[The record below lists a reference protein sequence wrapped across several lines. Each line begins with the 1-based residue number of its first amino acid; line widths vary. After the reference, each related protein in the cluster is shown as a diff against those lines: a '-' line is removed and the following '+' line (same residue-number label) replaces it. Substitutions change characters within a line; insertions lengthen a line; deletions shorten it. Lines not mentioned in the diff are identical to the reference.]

1 MFKIFLCHRTSD
13 AGYAASHIYQELA
26 EVFGEGNVFEYND
39 AMPAGVDFRQH
50 VIDQLQQ
57 MQVFVPLIG
66 PQWLDSRDERGELRL
81 MQSDDPV
88 RVEIETALNMPTLRI
103 LPVFLHGISSLPKSK
118 LPINMARLM
127 DISAIHIG
135 QKPQELK
142 QGVNRLIEA
151 IRTAG
156 IHPRPDPN
164 PEIKKLKTELLE
176 LEAEKKTKENIL
188 VDCRRKWIAACIA
201 MPLSLGILVNILDPE
216 SRDTFAFLIL
226 ICIIVFVIAFRWYK
240 KYNPKKNKAELD
252 TIEKQILTV
261 KSRLITLEGKGG

>member
-57 MQVFVPLIG
+57 MQVFIPLIG
-66 PQWLDSRDERGELRL
+66 GQWLDSRDERGELRL

-142 QGVNRLIEA
+142 QGVTRLIEA

-156 IHPRPDPN
+156 IHPRPDPH
-164 PEIKKLKTELLE
+164 PEIKKLKTELLQ
-176 LEAEKKTKENIL
+176 LEAAKVEKGKVYKGNRIRWISASIAIPISIL
-188 VDCRRKWIAACIA
+188 
-201 MPLSLGILVNILDPE
+201 
-216 SRDTFAFLIL
+216 LIL
-226 ICIIVFVIAFRWYK
+226 FAIGSENEDSMFFPLIAGIICLIVGIRWYK
-240 KYNPKKNKAELD
+240 KYNPKKLKAELD
-252 TIEKQILTV
+252 AIEKQVLAV
-261 KSRLITLEGKGG
+261 KSRLIALEGKGG